1 MDQEAAA
8 SEEARAEAA
17 VEDIAA
23 VALEEDLAEEAHT
36 EDLTDRTDLTDRDP
50 RTIIITAAGFG
61 LGGATMEAAAALAA
75 CSGSCSPPSC

>member
-23 VALEEDLAEEAHT
+23 VVLEEDLAEEAHT
-36 EDLTDRTDLTDRDP
+36 EDLTDRTDRDP